1 MHLSPKGDILTIVAA
16 MMWAIYSVV
25 LKKVN
30 ALGHTSIQNTK
41 RIFTWGLFFMT
52 LSLPILGLDVSM
64 EEILIPRNLLNL
76 LFLGVI
82 ACAGCFV
89 IWNHSCS
96 ILGSVRT
103 NQYVYLNPIATIIFS
118 VIILHE
124 KITLCIVLGTILTLS
139 SLIISE
145 YKKES

>member
-1 MHLSPKGDILTIVAA
+1 MTI
-16 MMWAIYSVV
+16 
-25 LKKVN
+25 
-30 ALGHTSIQNTK
+30 
-41 RIFTWGLFFMT
+41 
-52 LSLPILGLDVSM
+52 SLPILGFDVSM
-64 EEILIPRNLLNL
+64 EEILIPLYLLNL

-124 KITLCIVLGTILTLS
+124 KITPCIVLGTILTLS
-139 SLIISE
+139 GLIISE

>member
-1 MHLSPKGDILTIVAA
+1 MKNKTMIGHILAFVCI
-16 MMWAIYSVV
+16 MI
-25 LKKVN
+25 
-30 ALGHTSIQNTK
+30 
-41 RIFTWGLFFMT
+41 WGST
-52 LSLPILGLDVSM
+52 L
-64 EEILIPRNLLNL
+64 
-76 LFLGVI
+76 
-82 ACAGCFV
+82 CFV

-139 SLIISE
+139 GLIISE